1 VGYRKN
7 PLIRAV
13 PYRYIP
19 TSLTGGFFTEVASP
33 TSPSHYADRD
43 DFSFPIFGAGIGGL
57 PSAGGRAIPSR
68 RRHALHANVHISWGS
83 CARINVTTPF
93 QNHGGKRLLGMAETR
108 FPKTWLGHIWKL
120 FPNRLIGERTTNPPE
135 HEDDRPRGAAQM
147 PLISTEPHCT
157 VVLFAPDRGGLCA
170 VPILKIRERDTGKRV
185 WAPTGAASSPHQ
197 ILKIRERD
205 TGKQVWARQGRPLR
219 RPHIENIRA

>member
-43 DFSFPIFGAGIGGL
+43 DFFVSHF
-57 PSAGGRAIPSR
+57 R
-68 RRHALHANVHISWGS
+68 RRYRRAPVCGRPSDTKSAAACPACQRPHFMGELCKDQCDH
-83 CARINVTTPF
+83 P
-93 QNHGGKRLLGMAETR
+93 
-108 FPKTWLGHIWKL
+108 FPKPWRKASPSEWRKHVFQKRGWVTFWKL

-185 WAPTGAASSPHQ
+185 WAPTG
-197 ILKIRERD
+197 
-205 TGKQVWARQGRPLR
+205 RPLR
-219 RPHIENIRA
+219 RTKF